1 MAIKLTKAQERK
13 LELKKEEIKA
23 NAQIIEDMEEFK
35 SLGMELT
42 GIQEGILGSIE
53 REKTLTL
60 EQLAIAEKEKTL
72 TAETLSLEKKL
83 TKQSQ
88 SLNTKK
94 SKQASLGK
102 GMLDSLKKSLKD
114 GTINTEQF
122 KSQASIVEQIASG
135 QASSEEIQSTLNDLG
150 EDATNEMKAYL
161 KLQKKSNKAQE
172 LAKNAASAVDNVL
185 GGMGSTIKNFLTNP
199 LTIVAGLLTAL
210 SAGTDEIGGKFGAVG
225 VTDFRKELGAARGQ
239 FVKMG
244 LDGKDALDVISTLSN
259 EFGIGFEQAMGM
271 ADEVGNLAKSTG
283 MATGEA
289 ANLIGMLTATQGLSA
304 DSAMNMAKQTVAL
317 AKSNNVAPDQVLKDI
332 AGSAETFAKFS
343 SGGAEGLMKAAI
355 QARKLGIDLNSV
367 AASAEKSLDFQSSL
381 SAEISAS
388 VILGRRVNMQKAREL
403 AMAGDMEGYA
413 IEIAKQAGSAAEF
426 NEMNYYQRRALG
438 AALGVELGQLSKIVN
453 KEKEAATLAGEI
465 AKADASNIL
474 PEKSMSKIA
483 ETISNIKKFALDL
496 VETYGPKLE
505 ELFAKLVEPM
515 MSMAEQGVNFLVS
528 MGEGDDVM
536 GDMTGTLGGIVT
548 VLGIMAT
555 SMILSAIG
563 GIFASFAQIP
573 FGLGIP
579 LAFGAIYAMSSL
591 MDSMVG
597 GLEVGTELGGI
608 KSDGVVKELH
618 AGETVLNAKDTAML
632 ATSLNAVRGGG
643 GASNMNLEKQNRE
656 MKQELSNLR
665 RDMKSYFGIG
675 GSVPRTIVGG
685 FGDKLNMAK

>member
-1 MAIKLTKAQERK
+1 MARDFVKDLNAVKK
-13 LELKKEEIKA
+13 FNVELDKS
-23 NAQIIEDMEEFK
+23 EDTLN
-35 SLGMELT
+35 SLKGVGEDL
-42 GIQEGILGSIE
+42 GI
-53 REKTLTL
+53 
-60 EQLAIAEKEKTL
+60 
-72 TAETLSLEKKL
+72 SLL
-83 TKQSQ
+83 QVADATKQSNKYSEDNLDKAKQQ
-88 SLNTKK
+88 SKVGKNILNVLNNQNQSSKLGTVMAKTKLRFTRLFADK
-94 SKQASLGK
+94 SDEVTASLLK
-102 GMLDSLKKSLKD
+102 QYDTQQESLK
-114 GTINTEQF
+114 T
-122 KSQASIVEQIASG
+122 
-135 QASSEEIQSTLNDLG
+135 
-150 EDATNEMKAYL
+150 
-161 KLQKKSNKAQE
+161 QKKANKALE
-172 LAKNAASAVDNVL
+172 LAKNAASAMDDVL
-185 GGMGSTIKNFLTNP
+185 GGMGATIGNFITNP
-199 LTIVAGLLTAL
+199 LTIVTGLLVAI
-210 SAGTDEIGGKFGAVG
+210 SAATDAIGDKFGAVG
-225 VTDFRKELGAARGQ
+225 ATDFRKELGAARNE
-239 FVKMG
+239 FVGMG
-244 LDGKDALDVISTLSN
+244 LEAGEALDVVSILSN

-367 AASAEKSLDFQSSL
+367 AASAEASLDFQSSL
-381 SAEISAS
+381 KSEISAS
-388 VILGRRVNMQKAREL
+388 VILGRTINMQKAREL
-403 AMAGDMEGYA
+403 AYAGDMEGYA
-413 IEIAKQAGSAAEF
+413 VEIAKQAGSAAEY
-426 NEMNYYQRRALG
+426 NETNLYQRKALAG
-438 AALGVELGQLSKIVN
+438 ALGVELSQLSKIVN

-474 PEKSMSKIA
+474 PEASMSKIA

-528 MGEGDDVM
+528 MGEGEGVM
-536 GDMTGTLGGIVT
+536 SNMSGTLAGIVT

-573 FGLGIP
+573 FGLGVP

-591 MDSMVG
+591 MDSMTSGLETGTKVG
-597 GLEVGTELGGI
+597 GITGDTVQA
-608 KSDGVVKELH
+608 LH
-618 AGETVLNAKDTAML
+618 KGETVLNKEDTAML

-643 GASNMNLEKQNRE
+643 GTSNVNLEKQNRE
-656 MKQELSNLR
+656 MKEEMVNLR
-665 RDMKSYFGIG
+665 KDMKSYLGFGG
-675 GSVPRTIVGG
+675 NLASTIVRG
-685 FGDKLNMAK
+685 FDNTIRTVK